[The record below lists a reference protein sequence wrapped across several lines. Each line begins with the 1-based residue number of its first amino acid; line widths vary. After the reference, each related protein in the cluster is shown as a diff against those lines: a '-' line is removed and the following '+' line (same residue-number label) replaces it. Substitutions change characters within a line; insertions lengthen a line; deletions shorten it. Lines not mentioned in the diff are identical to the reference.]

1 VGKGIHIKIDEIS
14 NGYTV
19 ELCSVEGKAGSDR
32 TVFNSSLTGV
42 LELIDAWLKEIGDAE
57 E

>member
-1 VGKGIHIKIDEIS
+1 MGKGIHIEIDEIS

-19 ELCSVEGKAGSDR
+19 ELFSVAGKAGTDR
-32 TVFNSSLTGV
+32 TVFNSSLTGI
-42 LELIDAWLKEIGDAE
+42 LELIDAWLKEIGDTE